1 MRNEQ
6 DSNRNEWAQ
15 LTQGD
20 YLQSSQQ
27 QIYVPEGYA
36 PVQGYAP
43 VEGYSSVEG
52 YAPAGSQYGHLESSY
67 STGSPYSAH
76 QSQEVSTYAINGD
89 EVRDVV
95 PSRRQERN
103 SKGPKEDQLK
113 SKRTLRRQKVVAE
126 HGAVSA
132 TDQPKG
138 LVEWHEGE
146 LFWWDPEDKIM
157 RKAAYH
163 DEYRDEFIAQDED
176 SEGTYVVAPERG
188 KGAND
193 ITSACSAYNQLFW
206 RLKDRDTWGNIVDAE
221 GNKVLYLLERPLN
234 QSYFDVPE
242 RLWVHEGYV
251 LLDGDK

>member
-6 DSNRNEWAQ
+6 DSNWSEWAQ

-52 YAPAGSQYGHLESSY
+52 YAPAGSQYDHLESSY
-67 STGSPYSAH
+67 SIGSPYSAH
-76 QSQEVSTYAINGD
+76 QSQEVSTYAIDGD

-95 PSRRQERN
+95 PSRRQKRN
-103 SKGPKEDQLK
+103 SKSPKEDQLK
-113 SKRTLRRQKVVAE
+113 SKRTLRREKVAAE

-206 RLKDRDTWGNIVDAE
+206 RLKDRDTWGNIVDAD

-234 QSYFDVPE
+234 QSYIDVPE